1 MSGIKEETMEQF
13 RDYLEIL
20 YFLSGPV
27 LVVIAYIALAQIKLA
42 KNQIEVQRKA
52 TRISAKRDAL
62 RLTSEQIKEYGATII
77 PIMNILDKKIENES
91 IEFFKKSEV
100 VIGDDN
106 FKVKPCSDDA
116 EIEKLKNIIP
126 EFLNV
131 MNALEGFS
139 AFFVSGIADEK
150 LAYRSLSTTFCN
162 QVKDFLPLIIML
174 SSNRNSFF
182 ATMKLF
188 SIWNNR
194 LDSEAMEQQM
204 QELEKK
210 LRSKKEKTIRTIGDA

>member
-1 MSGIKEETMEQF
+1 MEQF

-20 YFLSGPV
+20 YFLSCPA

-42 KNQIEVQRKA
+42 KNQIEVQRNA
-52 TRISAKRDAL
+52 NRVSAKRDAL
-62 RLTSEQIKEYGATII
+62 RLTSEQIKEYGTTII
-77 PIMNILDKKIENES
+77 PIINTLDKKIKDGN

-106 FKVKPCSDDA
+106 FKVNPCSDDA

-139 AFFVSGIADEK
+139 VFFVSGVADEK

-162 QVKDFLPLIIML
+162 SVKNFLPLIVIL
-174 SSNRNSFF
+174 SSDSNSFSI
-182 ATMKLF
+182 TMKLF

-194 LDSEAMEQQM
+194 LDSEAIEQQM
-204 QELEKK
+204 QGLEKK
-210 LRSKKEKTIRTIGDA
+210 LRSKKEKTIRIIGDA

>member
-13 RDYLEIL
+13 RDYLKIL
-20 YFLSGPV
+20 YFLSCPA

-42 KNQIEVQRKA
+42 KNQIEEQRNA
-52 TRISAKRDAL
+52 TRISVKRDAL

-77 PIMNILDKKIENES
+77 PIINTLDKKIEDES
-91 IEFFKKSEV
+91 VEFFKKAEV
-100 VIGDDN
+100 VINEDN
-106 FKVKPCSDDA
+106 IKVKPCSDDA

-139 AFFVSGIADEK
+139 VFFVSGVADEK
-150 LAYRSLSTTFCN
+150 LAYRSLSTTFCHS
-162 QVKDFLPLIIML
+162 VKNFLPLIVML
-174 SSNRNSFF
+174 TSDSNSFSV
-182 ATMKLF
+182 TMKLF

-204 QELEKK
+204 QGLEKK
-210 LRSKKEKTIRTIGDA
+210 LRSKKEKTIRIIGDA

>member
-20 YFLSGPV
+20 YFLSCPA

-42 KNQIEVQRKA
+42 KNQIEEQRNA

-62 RLTSEQIKEYGATII
+62 KLTSEQIKEYGVTII
-77 PIMNILDKKIENES
+77 PIINTLDKKIKDES

-106 FKVKPCSDDA
+106 FKVNPCSDDA
-116 EIEKLKNIIP
+116 EIDKLKNIIP

-139 AFFVSGIADEK
+139 VFFVSGVADEK
-150 LAYRSLSTTFCN
+150 LAYRSLSTTFCHS
-162 QVKDFLPLIIML
+162 VKNFLPLIVML
-174 SSNRNSFF
+174 TSDSNSFSV
-182 ATMKLF
+182 TIKLF

-204 QELEKK
+204 QGLEKK
-210 LRSKKEKTIRTIGDA
+210 LRSKKEKTIRIIGDA

>member
-13 RDYLEIL
+13 RDYFEIL

-42 KNQIEVQRKA
+42 KNQIEVQRNA

-62 RLTSEQIKEYGATII
+62 RLTSEQIKEYGVTII
-77 PIMNILDKKIENES
+77 PIINTLDKKIENES
-91 IEFFKKSEV
+91 IEFFEKSEI

-131 MNALEGFS
+131 MNTLEGFS
-139 AFFVSGIADEK
+139 VFFVSGVADEK
-150 LAYRSLSTTFCN
+150 IAYWSLSTTFCN
-162 QVKDFLPLIIML
+162 RVKYLLPLIIML
-174 SSNRNSFF
+174 SSNRNSFS
-182 ATMKLF
+182 ATLKLF

-194 LDSEAMEQQM
+194 LDSEDMEQQI

-210 LRSKKEKTIRTIGDA
+210 LKSKKEKTIKTIGGA

>member
-1 MSGIKEETMEQF
+1 MSCIKEETMEQF

-20 YFLSGPV
+20 YFLSCPA

-42 KNQIEVQRKA
+42 KNQIEVQRNA
-52 TRISAKRDAL
+52 NRVSAKRDAL
-62 RLTSEQIKEYGATII
+62 RLTSEQIKEYGTTII
-77 PIMNILDKKIENES
+77 PIINTLDKKIKDGN

-106 FKVKPCSDDA
+106 FKVNPCSDDA

-139 AFFVSGIADEK
+139 VFFVSGVADEK

-162 QVKDFLPLIIML
+162 SVKNFLPLIVIL
-174 SSNRNSFF
+174 SSDSNSFSI
-182 ATMKLF
+182 TMKLF

-194 LDSEAMEQQM
+194 LDSEAIEQQM
-204 QELEKK
+204 QGLEKK
-210 LRSKKEKTIRTIGDA
+210 LRSKKEKTIRIIGDA

>member
-1 MSGIKEETMEQF
+1 MEQF

-20 YFLSGPV
+20 YFLSCPA

-42 KNQIEVQRKA
+42 KNQIEVQRNA
-52 TRISAKRDAL
+52 NRVSAKRDAL
-62 RLTSEQIKEYGATII
+62 RLTSEQIKEYGVTII
-77 PIMNILDKKIENES
+77 PIINTLNKKIENENM
-91 IEFFKKSEV
+91 EFFKKSEV

-106 FKVKPCSDDA
+106 FTVKPYSDDV
-116 EIEKLKNIIP
+116 EIEKLINIMP

-139 AFFVSGIADEK
+139 VFFVSGIADEK

-162 QVKDFLPLIIML
+162 SVKNFLPLIVIL
-174 SSNRNSFF
+174 SSDSNSFSI
-182 ATMKLF
+182 TMKLF

-194 LDSEAMEQQM
+194 LDSEAIEQQM
-204 QELEKK
+204 QGLEKK
-210 LRSKKEKTIRTIGDA
+210 LRSKKEKTIRIIGDS